1 MKRCVTAAIAAAVV
15 WLGGAFVPAAAQRA
29 LTPVTDAML
38 RNPDPADWLMWRRTL
53 NSWGYSPLDQIDR
66 SNVARL
72 QLIWSRPLGPGLQ
85 EGTPLVHD
93 GVMFMPSPADFIQ
106 AINAATGDLLW
117 EYRRKWPDDVTKVFP
132 VPGINRNLAI
142 YGTAII
148 DTSADDYV
156 FALDALS
163 GNLLWETQIVDFRK
177 NAAQETS
184 GPIIANGKIISTRGC
199 EPKGGPEACVI
210 TAHDAKTGKELWRR
224 YTIPRPGEPGNET
237 WGDIPYE
244 NRWHVGAWMVPS
256 YDPELNLLYVGTSVT
271 SPAPKF
277 MLAGNNKQYLYHNC
291 TLALNA
297 DTGKIVWYYQHIVDH
312 WDLDHPFERLLVD
325 TAVRPDPAKVRW
337 INPTLKA
344 GERRKVVTGIPGKTG
359 VVYTLD
365 RQTGEFLWATPTVS
379 QNVISGIDGAGAV
392 TVNPASVFTAA
403 GQERLICPGVN
414 GGKNWPAGAYS
425 PLTNTMYYP
434 LQNACMAATSTD
446 DKPSLRSLY
455 AIATKGR
462 IADGTDKIGTVQAIS
477 AETGAITWKYEQR
490 SGMLSLVATGGG
502 LIFGGDAS
510 GRFRAFDQKNGKVL
524 WETNLGAPVTGYPV
538 TFAVGGRQYVAAST
552 GPSLLTGGLNALTPE
567 VQPANGNSLF
577 VFALPGNRP

>member
-1 MKRCVTAAIAAAVV
+1 MKRCVSAAIAAVVV
-15 WLGGAFVPAAAQRA
+15 WLVFDVVPTGAQRA

-53 NSWGYSPLDQIDR
+53 NGWGYSPLDQIDGR
-66 SNVARL
+66 NVARL

-93 GVMFMPSPADFIQ
+93 GVMFMPNPADVIQ
-106 AINAATGDLLW
+106 AIDAATGDLRW

-163 GNLLWETQIVDFRK
+163 GQLLWETQIVDFRK
-177 NAAQETS
+177 NPAQETS
-184 GPIIANGKIISTRGC
+184 GPIVANGKIISTRGC

-237 WGDIPYE
+237 WGDIAYE

-277 MLAGNNKQYLYHNC
+277 MLAGNNRQYLYHNC

-297 DTGKIVWYYQHIVDH
+297 DTGEIVWYYQHIVDH

-325 TAVRPDPAKVRW
+325 TAVRPDPAKVSW
-337 INPTLKA
+337 INPKLKA

-365 RQTGEFLWATPTVS
+365 RQTGEFLWATPTVN
-379 QNVISGIDGAGAV
+379 QNVISGIDGTGAV

-434 LQNACMAATSTD
+434 LQNICMAATSTD

-462 IADGTDKIGTVQAIS
+462 IADGTDKVGTVQAIS

-502 LIFGGDAS
+502 LIFAGDAS

>member
-1 MKRCVTAAIAAAVV
+1 MRRCVIAAIAAAAV
-15 WLGGAFVPAAAQRA
+15 WIGFGFVPAAAQRA

-38 RNPDPADWLMWRRTL
+38 RTPDPADWLMWRRTL

-93 GVMFMPSPADFIQ
+93 GVMFMPNPADVIH

-184 GPIIANGKIISTRGC
+184 GPLIANGKIISTRGC

-277 MLAGNNKQYLYHNC
+277 MLAGNNRHRR
-291 TLALNA
+291 
-297 DTGKIVWYYQHIVDH
+297 D
-312 WDLDHPFERLLVD
+312 RLVL
-325 TAVRPDPAKVRW
+325 PAHR
-337 INPTLKA
+337 
-344 GERRKVVTGIPGKTG
+344 
-359 VVYTLD
+359 
-365 RQTGEFLWATPTVS
+365 
-379 QNVISGIDGAGAV
+379 
-392 TVNPASVFTAA
+392 
-403 GQERLICPGVN
+403 
-414 GGKNWPAGAYS
+414 
-425 PLTNTMYYP
+425 
-434 LQNACMAATSTD
+434 
-446 DKPSLRSLY
+446 RSL
-455 AIATKGR
+455 G
-462 IADGTDKIGTVQAIS
+462 
-477 AETGAITWKYEQR
+477 
-490 SGMLSLVATGGG
+490 
-502 LIFGGDAS
+502 FGS
-510 GRFRAFDQKNGKVL
+510 
-524 WETNLGAPVTGYPV
+524 PV
-538 TFAVGGRQYVAAST
+538 
-552 GPSLLTGGLNALTPE
+552 
-567 VQPANGNSLF
+567 
-577 VFALPGNRP
+577 

>member
-1 MKRCVTAAIAAAVV
+1 MRRCVAAAAVFLV
-15 WLGGAFVPAAAQRA
+15 AVGLVPVSAQRA
-29 LTPVTDAML
+29 FAPVTDAML

-66 SNVARL
+66 GNVARM
-72 QLIWSRPLGPGLQ
+72 QLVWSRPLGPGIQ

-93 GVMFMPSPADFIQ
+93 GVMFMPNPLDDIQ
-106 AINAATGDLLW
+106 AMNAVTGELLW
-117 EYRRKWPDDVTKVFP
+117 EYKRKLADDVTKVFP
-132 VPGINRNLAI
+132 VPSINRNLAI
-142 YGTAII
+142 YGTSII

-156 FALDALS
+156 FALDGLS
-163 GNLLWETQIVDFRK
+163 GRLLWETPIVDFRK

-184 GPIIANGKIISTRGC
+184 GPIVANGKVISTRGC

-210 TAHDAKTGKELWRR
+210 TAHDARTGKELWRR

-277 MLAGNNKQYLYHNC
+277 MLAGNDKKYLYHNC

-297 DTGKIVWYYQHIVDH
+297 DTGAIVWYYQHIVDN

-325 TAVRPDPAKVRW
+325 TVVRPDPASVKW
-337 INPTLKA
+337 INPKLKA

-379 QNVISGIDGAGAV
+379 QNVISDIDGTGAV
-392 TVNPASVFTAA
+392 RVNPATLFTAA

-414 GGKNWPAGAYS
+414 GGKNWPAGAYNPS
-425 PLTNTMYYP
+425 TNTMYYP
-434 LQNACMAATSTD
+434 LQNMCMAATSTD
-446 DKPSLRSLY
+446 DKPSLKSLY

-462 IADGTDKIGTVQAIS
+462 IAEGTDKLGTVQAIS
-477 AETGAITWKYEQR
+477 AETGRITWKYEQR
-490 SGMLSLVATGGG
+490 AGMLSLVATGGG

-510 GRFRAFDQKNGKVL
+510 GRFRAFDQNSGKVL
-524 WETNLGAPVTGYPV
+524 WETDLGAPVTGYPI

-552 GPSLLTGGLNALTPE
+552 GPSLVTAGLNALTPE
-567 VQPANGNSLF
+567 LQPANSSKLF
-577 VFALPGNRP
+577 VFAVPRNSR

>member
-1 MKRCVTAAIAAAVV
+1 MKVRAAVSAAAILVAVG
-15 WLGGAFVPAAAQRA
+15 LVPVSAQRA
-29 LTPVTDAML
+29 LAPVTDAML

-53 NSWGYSPLDQIDR
+53 NSWGYSPLDRIDR
-66 SNVARL
+66 GNVARM
-72 QLIWSRPLGPGLQ
+72 QLVWSRPLGPGIQ

-93 GVMFMPSPADFIQ
+93 GVMFMPNPLDDIQ
-106 AINAATGDLLW
+106 AMNAVTGELLW
-117 EYRRKWPDDVTKVFP
+117 EYKRKLPDDVTKVFP
-132 VPGINRNLAI
+132 VPSINRNLAI
-142 YGTAII
+142 YGTSII

-156 FALDALS
+156 FALDVMS
-163 GNLLWETQIVDFRK
+163 GKLLWETQIVDFRK

-184 GPIIANGKIISTRGC
+184 GPIVANGKVISTRGC

-210 TAHDAKTGKELWRR
+210 TAHDARTGRELWRR

-277 MLAGNNKQYLYHNC
+277 MLAGNDKRYLYHNC

-297 DTGKIVWYYQHIVDH
+297 DTGAIVWYYQHIVDN

-325 TAVRPDPAKVRW
+325 TVVRPDPARVKW

-379 QNVISGIDGAGAV
+379 QNVISDIDGAGAV
-392 TVNPASVFTAA
+392 KLNPATLFTAA

-425 PLTNTMYYP
+425 PSTNTMYYP
-434 LQNACMAATSTD
+434 LQNLCMGATSTD
-446 DKPSLRSLY
+446 DKPSLKSLY
-455 AIATKGR
+455 AVAMKGR
-462 IADGTDKIGTVQAIS
+462 IAEGTDKVGTVQAIS

-490 SGMLSLVATGGG
+490 AGMLSLVATGGG
-502 LIFGGDAS
+502 LVFGGDAS

-524 WETNLGAPVTGYPV
+524 WEIDLGAPVTGYPI

-552 GPSLLTGGLNALTPE
+552 GPSLVTAGLNALTPE
-567 VQPANGNSLF
+567 LQPANSSKLF
-577 VFALPGNRP
+577 VFALPR

>member
-1 MKRCVTAAIAAAVV
+1 VIAAIAAAAV
-15 WLGGAFVPAAAQRA
+15 WIGFGFVPAAAQRA

-38 RNPDPADWLMWRRTL
+38 RTPDPADWLMWRRTL

-72 QLIWSRPLGPGLQ
+72 QLVWSRPLGPGLQ

-93 GVMFMPSPADFIQ
+93 GVMFMPNPADFIQ
-106 AINAATGDLLW
+106 AINAVTGDLLW
-117 EYRRKWPDDVTKVFP
+117 EYRRKWPDDLTKVFP
-132 VPGINRNLAI
+132 VPAINRNLAI

-156 FALDALS
+156 FALDAMS
-163 GNLLWETQIVDFRK
+163 GNLLWETPIVDFRK

-244 NRWHVGAWMVPS
+244 SRWHVGAWMVPS

-277 MLAGNNKQYLYHNC
+277 MLAGNNRQYLYHNC

-297 DTGKIVWYYQHIVDH
+297 DTGNIVWYYQHIVDH

-325 TAVRPDPAKVRW
+325 TVVRPDPAKVSW
-337 INPTLKA
+337 INPKLKA

-379 QNVISGIDGAGAV
+379 QNVISGIDGTGAV

-425 PLTNTMYYP
+425 PQTNTMYYP
-434 LQNACMAATSTD
+434 LQNMCMAATSTD
-446 DKPSLRSLY
+446 DKPSLKSLY

-462 IADGTDKIGTVQAIS
+462 IAEGTDKVGTVQAIS

-502 LIFGGDAS
+502 LIFGGDTN
-510 GRFRAFDQKNGKVL
+510 GRFRAFDQKSGKVL

-538 TFAVGGRQYVAAST
+538 TFAVGGRQFVAAST

-567 VQPANGNSLF
+567 VQPATGNNLF
-577 VFALPGNRP
+577 VFALPGNQ

>member
-1 MKRCVTAAIAAAVV
+1 MRRCATATILAAVV
-15 WLGGAFVPAAAQRA
+15 WLGFDLVPAAAQRA

-72 QLIWSRPLGPGLQ
+72 QLIWSRPLGPGIQ

-93 GVMFMPSPADFIQ
+93 GVMFMPNPADVIQ

-117 EYRRKWPDDVTKVFP
+117 EYRRKWPDEVTKVFP

-156 FALDALS
+156 FALDGMS
-163 GNLLWETQIVDFRK
+163 GDLLWETQIVDFRK
-177 NAAQETS
+177 NAAQQTS

-199 EPKGGPEACVI
+199 EPKGGPEACVM
-210 TAHDAKTGKELWRR
+210 TAHDAKTGKEVWRS

-277 MLAGNNKQYLYHNC
+277 MLAGSDKQYLYHNC

-325 TAVRPDPAKVRW
+325 TAVRPDPAKVSW
-337 INPTLKA
+337 INPKLKA

-379 QNVISGIDGAGAV
+379 QNVISGIDGTGAV

-434 LQNACMAATSTD
+434 LQNLCMGATSTD
-446 DKPSLRSLY
+446 DKPSLTSLY
-455 AIATKGR
+455 AVAMKGR
-462 IADGTDKIGTVQAIS
+462 IADGTDKVGTVQAIS

-490 SGMLSLVATGGG
+490 SGMLSLVTTGGG

-524 WETNLGAPVTGYPV
+524 WETNLGAPVSGYPV

-552 GPSLLTGGLNALTPE
+552 GPSLVAGALNALTPE